1 MALRW
6 YAQERLQAHGIQAIF
21 NVPRQGP
28 RLPQD
33 LETALF
39 RVGQEAMTNIGKHAQ
54 AQRVEIS
61 LQVESKQ
68 VRLEISD
75 NGIGFGLNQ
84 TLTDQSARPAWGLLG
99 MQERASLLGGELSI
113 QSEPGQGTQLCVTL
127 PLGDNNV

>member
-1 MALRW
+1 MS
-6 YAQERLQAHGIQAIF
+6 
-21 NVPRQGP
+21 
-28 RLPQD
+28 
-33 LETALF
+33 
-39 RVGQEAMTNIGKHAQ
+39 NIGKHAQ
-54 AQRVEIS
+54 AQQVAIS

-99 MQERASLLGGELSI
+99 MQERASLLGGQLSI

-127 PLGDNNV
+127 PLGDNDV